1 MISDKQLQANRE
13 NALKSTGPKTAEGKL
28 ISSKNATNH
37 GLLSSH
43 VVIKDENAREFED
56 FRNLMTDSFQP
67 VGILEQL
74 LTNRIAASFWRLN
87 RAGRI
92 EVEMLN
98 SMFTPEPVAGDKNT
112 LPFVFNITKTY
123 AGLPEKN
130 EYPIEDKHVKAP
142 DNDSQ
147 NDSPKPADLKLGQA
161 VVADFTSEN
170 LLERLHR
177 YKGQIDKTLYKAI
190 HELQRLQSTRYGQ
203 HVSAPQML
211 DIDVTVPET
220 IYQDT

>member
-1 MISDKQLQANRE
+1 MHFTERLQ
-13 NALKSTGPKTAEGKL
+13 L
-28 ISSKNATNH
+28 ISSKNATTH

-43 VVIKDENAREFED
+43 VVIKDENIREFED
-56 FRNLMTDSFQP
+56 FCDLMTDSFQP

-92 EVEMLN
+92 EVEVLN
-98 SMFTPEPVAGDKNT
+98 SMFTPKSVSASKNS
-112 LPFVFNITKTY
+112 LPFIVHFTKTY
-123 AGLPEKN
+123 AGLPGKN
-130 EYPIEDKHVKAP
+130 EYPIEDEPVKTP
-142 DNDSQ
+142 DNDSR
-147 NDSPKPADLKLGQA
+147 NDSPEPADLKLGQA

-177 YKGQIDKTLYKAI
+177 YKSQIDKTLYKAI
-190 HELQRLQSTRYGQ
+190 HELQRLQSTRFGQ

-220 IYQDT
+220 IYQDI